1 MEGLITLSGVFL
13 APLKQTDYRE
23 GREGKLETGEEDAAV
38 VQEKGGGKLDQGG
51 DGGGHEERSQSR
63 CI

>member
-1 MEGLITLSGVFL
+1 M
-13 APLKQTDYRE
+13 DYSE
-23 GREGKLETGEEDAAV
+23 GREGKLETGEEDTAA

-51 DGGGHEERSQSR
+51 DGSGYEERSQSR